1 MVPKRGTL
9 SRAQRGCSMAVEST
23 GGNAFVPGTY
33 VDGGSDGEE
42 SSLRYR
48 ILRLRTI
55 LRFASD
61 SRVITGLRE
70 VIADAESRLVALER
84 RRRWPGPPQSAR
96 QA

>member
-1 MVPKRGTL
+1 
-9 SRAQRGCSMAVEST
+9 MAIESI
-23 GGNAFVPGTY
+23 GGNALAPGIY
-33 VDGGSDGEE
+33 SESGSEGEE
-42 SSLRYR
+42 CSLRYR

-61 SRVITGLRE
+61 SRVITGLKE

-84 RRRWPGPPQSAR
+84 RRRWPGAPQSAQ